1 MIVDDHPLFIDAVTP
16 TLIDLGAEEIVV
28 AYTGSEGVLAARR
41 RELDVALVDIGLPD
55 RSGLSVGREIM
66 DERPRMLVVAVT
78 AVKDAM
84 IARHAL
90 KLGFAAYLPK
100 DISLDLFV
108 RGLSGALRGQRL
120 DMSTTGSAALRQR
133 SRAPMWRGSD
143 LTARELEVLS
153 LLVEGSTGPTI
164 AARLG
169 ISRNTVRT
177 HIQSILTKLQ
187 VHSRLQAAA
196 FAVDKGLV
204 DVSSRGAIDA
214 RRAAGER

>member
-1 MIVDDHPLFIDAVTP
+1 VDAVRP
-16 TLIDLGAEEIVV
+16 TLTRLGADEIVV
-28 AYTGSEGVLAARR
+28 AYNGSDGVAAAKRTG
-41 RELDVALVDIGLPD
+41 LDVALVDIGLPD
-55 RSGLSVGREIM
+55 RSGLTVGREIM
-66 DERPRMLVVAVT
+66 DLDSETLVVALT

-100 DISLDLFV
+100 DISLDLFAQ
-108 RGLSGALRGQRL
+108 GLREVLRGQRL
-120 DMSTTGSAALRQR
+120 DLSTSGAPPGWR
-133 SRAPMWRGSD
+133 RARMEVWRGSD

-153 LLVEGSTGPTI
+153 LLVEGCTGPTI
-164 AARLG
+164 ASRLD

-196 FAVDKGLV
+196 FAVEEGLV
-204 DVSSRGAIDA
+204 DVSSRNAMDA
-214 RRAAGER
+214 RRAAGEW